1 MNDALIQARDVQ
13 KTYPTR
19 PPVKALNGLSLDVA
33 PGETLGLLGPNGA
46 GKTTFIRILLG
57 VLLPD
62 SGQIRVGDANPAR
75 EAQKVAQQVRFVP
88 EQPFLISIWNLWE
101 NARYWFA
108 VWEEPWDKARVGE
121 FLERFQLL
129 SRADEPLTRYS
140 RGMQQRAGLALALA
154 THAPIIVLDE
164 PTLGLDVLGVQ
175 ETIDVLQEAKQLG
188 KTILFA
194 SHDMPFVESIAD
206 RIALVAHGQVLEVNE
221 TQAFRKKHGKEYVVL
236 RYRAHDSEE
245 VVTQRIRANGHFSE
259 EQLWR
264 EVIDRGDSLVELK
277 RELQPLSMVIQ
288 EYLQHLPE
296 LEERSALS

>member
-1 MNDALIQARDVQ
+1 MTKIVIQARKVS
-13 KTYPTR
+13 KTYPTK
-19 PPVKALNGLSLDVA
+19 PPVKALKGLSLQVA
-33 PGETLGLLGPNGA
+33 AGETLGLLGPNGA

-62 SGQIRVGDANPAR
+62 QGRIRVGDADPVR
-75 EAQKVAQQVRFVP
+75 EPKKVARQVRFVP
-88 EQPFLISIWNLWE
+88 EQPFLIPAWTLWE

-121 FLERFQLL
+121 FLERFHLS

-175 ETIDVLQEAKQLG
+175 ETINVLQEAKGLG

-194 SHDMPFVESIAD
+194 SHDMPFVESLAD
-206 RIALVAHGQVLEVNE
+206 HIALIAQGRVLEVSDTE
-221 TQAFRKKHGKEYVVL
+221 SFRKRHGQEYLVL
-236 RYRAHDSEE
+236 RYRPHGKDE
-245 VVTQRIRANGHFSE
+245 VVTRRIRANGHFSE

-264 EVIDRGDSLVELK
+264 EVIDRGDTLVELK
-277 RELQPLSMVIQ
+277 RELQPLSMVVQ
-288 EYLQHLPE
+288 DYLQHLPPE
-296 LEERSALS
+296 TAPQ